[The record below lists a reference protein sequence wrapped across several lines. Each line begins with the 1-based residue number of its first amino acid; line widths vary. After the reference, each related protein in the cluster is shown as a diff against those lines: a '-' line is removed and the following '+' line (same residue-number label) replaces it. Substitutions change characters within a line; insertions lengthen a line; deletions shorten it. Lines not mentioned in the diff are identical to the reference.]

1 MIGQSA
7 AGAAGSRPPEHA
19 PSKMAWSLLT
29 WTKGSASNMS
39 DFFRNYFADR
49 RKREDTDE
57 VFDPCAGVSFEHETV
72 GRVYQPLKIPDA
84 PGSGRESS
92 EADAE
97 APAGQ

>member
-1 MIGQSA
+1 MIPQSA
-7 AGAAGSRPPEHA
+7 IGASGSRPCEHA

-57 VFDPCAGVSFEHETV
+57 VFDPCAGISAEYETV
-72 GRVYQPLKIPDA
+72 GRVYQPLKIPNG
-84 PGSGRESS
+84 PGFGRESS
-92 EADAE
+92 VADAE